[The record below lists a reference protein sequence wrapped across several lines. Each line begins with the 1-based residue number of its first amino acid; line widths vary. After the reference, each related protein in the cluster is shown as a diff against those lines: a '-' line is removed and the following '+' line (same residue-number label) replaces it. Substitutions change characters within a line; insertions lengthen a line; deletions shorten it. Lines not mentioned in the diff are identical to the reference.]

1 MRKAEETAMG
11 VDPVCKMEIEPA
23 LAEARSTHAGRT
35 HYFCSLGCKRKFDE
49 DPEQYVDEM
58 TAAD

>member
-1 MRKAEETAMG
+1 
-11 VDPVCKMEIEPA
+11 MEIEPA